1 MHFNAATSLGKCPR
15 ARTAL
20 RMRALTLSIAF
31 VLRMTLRIPTWKERK
46 GTNSA
51 QAFSHSLMIAG
62 YFRPQ
67 ASWNS
72 PNRSV
77 AASSLG
83 VV

>member
-1 MHFNAATSLGKCPR
+1 
-15 ARTAL
+15 
-20 RMRALTLSIAF
+20 MRAFTDSIAF
-31 VLRMTLRIPTWKERK
+31 VEQMTLRISTSKERK

-62 YFRPQ
+62 YFRPH

-72 PNRSV
+72 RNRSV

-83 VV
+83 AV

>member
-1 MHFNAATSLGKCPR
+1 MHLRAAASLGKCPR

-31 VLRMTLRIPTWKERK
+31 VLQMTLRISTSKERK

-51 QAFSHSLMIAG
+51 QASYHSFTIAG
-62 YFRPQ
+62 YFLPED
-67 ASWNS
+67 SWNS
-72 PNRSV
+72 RNRSV

-83 VV
+83 AV